1 MVPIMLPFQSEHDDH
16 SGVGASTLRK
26 AGSVLQECEEHM
38 GVTDQ
43 TAHAHKRTVLIT
55 GIGGQDGSYLSELL
69 LSKGYRVVGTVPD
82 DNPANIDRIRHLLD
96 RIEIVRDDLLDQD
109 PIEKIF
115 RDHRPDEV
123 YNFAANSVLAAS
135 FHQPIQATMV
145 LAMGVTRIL
154 EAIRKITPSAR
165 FFQASSSEIFGK
177 PSEIPQSET
186 TPFHP
191 RNPYG
196 VSKAYGHLM
205 TVTYRENY
213 GLFACSGILYNHE
226 SPRRSTDFVTR
237 KITRAAAGIKLGLA
251 KELRLGNLDARRDWG
266 FAGDY
271 VRAMWL
277 MLQQPRPEDFVLAT
291 GETHSV
297 RELCEEAFSHLGLDY
312 RDYVVTEEESFRPP
326 ETAHLIGN
334 PVKAHRVLGW
344 ERTVSF
350 HDLIRMMVNADLEAL
365 RPHGC
370 S

>member
-1 MVPIMLPFQSEHDDH
+1 LTRSSRNAITHKPTP
-16 SGVGASTLRK
+16 
-26 AGSVLQECEEHM
+26 
-38 GVTDQ
+38 
-43 TAHAHKRTVLIT
+43 TALIT
-55 GIGGQDGSYLSELL
+55 GIGGQDGSYLSEFLL
-69 LSKGYRVVGTVPD
+69 DKGYRVVGTVPD
-82 DNPANIDRIRHLLD
+82 GDPANIDRIRHLLD
-96 RIEIVRDDLLDQD
+96 KIVIVEDDLLDQD
-109 PIEKIF
+109 RIEKIF
-115 RDHRPDEV
+115 NDHRPDEA

-135 FHQPIQATMV
+135 FHQPILATLV

-154 EAIRKITPSAR
+154 EAIRKVTPNAR

-177 PSEIPQSET
+177 PAEVPQSET

-196 VSKAYGHLM
+196 VSKVYGHLM
-205 TVTYRENY
+205 TIAYRENY
-213 GLFACSGILYNHE
+213 GLYACSGILYNHE
-226 SPRRSTDFVTR
+226 SPRRSPEFVTR
-237 KITRAAAGIKLGLA
+237 KITQAAARIKLGLA

-277 MLQQPRPEDFVLAT
+277 MLQQPQPEDFVLAT

-312 RDYVVTEEESFRPP
+312 REYVVTEEESFRPP
-326 ETAHLIGN
+326 ETAQLMGN
-334 PVKAHRVLGW
+334 PGKAHRVLGW

-350 HDLIRMMVNADLEAL
+350 HDLVRTMVNADLEAL